1 MNLNQLLETRE
12 THRQQL
18 LEALEQF
25 VRDNGDDMS
34 DYYRDEHGIDEDYYG
49 YDVVKIL
56 DTAQFGCAFPCA
68 LRINDDDLEKA
79 DSIDDL
85 CDSFEFHAFWSF
97 YIAKDRKTGEE
108 SLMYYEF
115 CCPGIRWSDES
126 SYTYHE
132 AAFDLSLEVLENIIS
147 AIESGMK

>member
-68 LRINDDDLEKA
+68 LKINDDNLDTAQSFTDLF
-79 DSIDDL
+79 
-85 CDSFEFHAFWSF
+85 DSFEFHAFWSF
-97 YIAKDRKTGEE
+97 YIAKDRETGKET
-108 SLMYYEF
+108 LMYYEF
-115 CCPGIRWSDES
+115 CCPGI
-126 SYTYHE
+126 SYMDCAEPYHE
-132 AAFDLSLEVLENIIS
+132 AAYDLSLEVLENIIS